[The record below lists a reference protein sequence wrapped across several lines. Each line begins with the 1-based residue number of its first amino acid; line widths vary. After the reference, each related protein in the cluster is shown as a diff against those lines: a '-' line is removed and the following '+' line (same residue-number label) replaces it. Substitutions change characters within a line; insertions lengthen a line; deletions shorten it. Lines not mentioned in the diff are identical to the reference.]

1 MKHLKEKQFM
11 KQFISL
17 IFLCAII
24 SISVQA
30 QAVVKEKT
38 LYERLGG
45 AEGIALIVDDVVE
58 AHMNNPIIQ
67 ERFLPYK
74 DQPEHLS
81 EIKKHTRHF
90 FGAGSG
96 GPEQYTGRDMPTA
109 HQGMKITAEE
119 YLAVV
124 DDILMVLDKHNKDEQ
139 TKKDVLAIVYSL
151 KGQIINK

>member
-1 MKHLKEKQFM
+1 MKKLILLIYFFIALVISAQTPAEETSKQ
-11 KQFISL
+11 QS
-17 IFLCAII
+17 
-24 SISVQA
+24 
-30 QAVVKEKT
+30 

-45 AEGIALIVDDVVE
+45 AEGISLLVDDIVT
-58 AHMNNPIIQ
+58 AHMNNPIIK

-81 EIKKHTRHF
+81 KIKENTRNF

-96 GPEQYTGRDMPTA
+96 GPEKYTGKNMPSA
-109 HQGMKITAEE
+109 HKGMKISAEE

-124 DDILMVLDKHNKDEQ
+124 DDILMTMDKHKKDGQ

-151 KGQIINK
+151 KDQIIGK

>member
-1 MKHLKEKQFM
+1 M

-17 IFLCAII
+17 IFLCAIF
-24 SISVQA
+24 SVSVRA
-30 QAVVKEKT
+30 HVVIKEKT

-45 AEGIALIVDDVVE
+45 AEGISLIVDDVVE

-67 ERFLPYK
+67 GRFLPYK
-74 DQPEHLS
+74 DQPEHLG
-81 EIKKHTRHF
+81 EIKKNISNF

-96 GPEQYTGRDMPTA
+96 GPEKYTGKDMPTA

-124 DDILMVLDKHNKDEQ
+124 DDILMVMDKHNKDEQ
-139 TKKDVLAIVYSL
+139 TKKDVLAILYSL
-151 KGQIINK
+151 KDQIIKK

>member
-1 MKHLKEKQFM
+1 M

-24 SISVQA
+24 SLSA
-30 QAVVKEKT
+30 QAHVVVKEKT

-45 AEGIALIVDDVVE
+45 ADGISLIVDDVVE

-74 DQPEHLS
+74 DQPERLS
-81 EIKKHTRHF
+81 AIKNNIVNF
-90 FGAGSG
+90 FSAGSG
-96 GPEQYTGRDMPTA
+96 GPEQYTGKDMPSA
-109 HQGMKITAEE
+109 HRGMKITAEE

-124 DDILMVLDKHNKDEQ
+124 DDILMVMDKHNKDEQ
-139 TKKDVLAIVYSL
+139 TKKDVLAILYSL
-151 KGQIINK
+151 KDQIIKK